1 MKFLFVDEE
10 NAYEGPIAEALAFEV
25 FNGSGRF
32 VTAKSRGISV
42 PEGKRKSNFT
52 RYLLD
57 TVELSLEE
65 EELDSLPLT
74 QADIDEA
81 DVVMTMTNEQ
91 KYRLSQVCPADKL
104 FTFLEYT
111 TGGSEDVISPKGSDM
126 RSYKACLFG
135 MNEAFETLL
144 HKWQAE
150 KGNE

>member
-42 PEGKRKSNFT
+42 PEGRRKSNFT

-74 QADIDEA
+74 QADMDEA

-91 KYRLSQVCPADKL
+91 NYRLSQVGPADKL

-111 TGGSEDVISPKGSDM
+111 TGSSEDVISPKGSDM
-126 RSYKACLFG
+126 RAYKACLFG